1 MRNQTIEIAYDGD
14 YIKGILKIN
23 GEEIP
28 VYLTEIV
35 SKPLQSEIDWSLPCN
50 FLCYPK
56 VIKYERTFTF
66 KEIL

>member
-28 VYLTEIV
+28 VYLTEIA
-35 SKPLQSEIDWSLPCN
+35 SKPLQSGIDWRLPYK
-50 FLCYPK
+50 FLCCPEE
-56 VIKYERTFTF
+56 KYERTFTF

>member
-1 MRNQTIEIAYDGD
+1 MKNPTIEISYEGQTKGSLRIGD
-14 YIKGILKIN
+14 
-23 GEEIP
+23 EEIP

-66 KEIL
+66 REIV